1 MLWTAVR
8 FVPKCLSGV
17 IVSWHP
23 FERRGSIRCD
33 DDGRVY
39 VIPNARAFETILT
52 SRTRSLEGAK
62 VKFAP
67 LGHEREVEN
76 VITRSRLDPITEN
89 SYKQPSPVDFLSAFR
104 VDQDHEVQRTE
115 IGGRRSENPL
125 EPGKTHSSAS
135 CDSFEL
141 VAGNI
146 VVDLNTLAGTTSTCV
161 VGEERLGDEELMGGL
176 PSPLGKKDL
185 RNAVVLDAD
194 TKELLRLRRQV
205 GDESRAREIFQE
217 RRRKEIA
224 EKAQERVVLAEL
236 QTGIVLSWSQLY
248 RSGVILAGATV
259 LPDATSA
266 SDDAAEVARNIC
278 IIRNVD
284 AFETA
289 LPTMLNLVGCTVTFT
304 KVKYG
309 SQSSSVF
316 AECITVSG
324 VLDFDSARTSA
335 TEAKTKEAAE
345 AELAARKRRFGAL
358 FFEEEEDNNEPPPTA
373 PLYGVITRWS
383 GGQGVVETGNGRQY
397 YIRSAADFLQLIDQK
412 SSAVRGA
419 VVRFNVDSENRRNAR
434 EVDVLSLAVR
444 SPLDMV
450 PTLEKREPT
459 KSPVGRSA
467 GVEEVGC
474 GTTSAAA
481 GGGSS
486 SPPPET
492 VQWVHGMV
500 VTWSQQE
507 GQGVIEGD
515 DGIRYVL
522 RDAEA
527 HIVNYETCKFLLNK
541 GRRVKFVS
549 CGISGRLA
557 SNVVLF
563 EEEADESVLVE
574 AELQLRQPRLS
585 DGHADEAIASPM
597 STAYWIGRMDKAG
610 FDTSEVKKMQG
621 KAIAFEEDDNDDKLL
636 DSEDLFKKDHWFN
649 DPRKNIRLP
658 NSDVTAGNLALI
670 GPASMMNIAMK
681 AHNPKKLEKMKDKYY
696 NRLTEP
702 MKEYAWKQAK
712 ELAPKYEKRI
722 KEAREKGEEPRFTF
736 Y

>member
-236 QTGIVLSWSQLY
+236 QTGIVLSWSQ
-248 RSGVILAGATV
+248 
-259 LPDATSA
+259 
-266 SDDAAEVARNIC
+266 C
-278 IIRNVD
+278 I
-284 AFETA
+284 
-289 LPTMLNLVGCTVTFT
+289 
-304 KVKYG
+304 
-309 SQSSSVF
+309 
-316 AECITVSG
+316 
-324 VLDFDSARTSA
+324 
-335 TEAKTKEAAE
+335 
-345 AELAARKRRFGAL
+345 
-358 FFEEEEDNNEPPPTA
+358 TA